1 MSEALINE
9 CFLDVSASYLFSKVA
24 DRVAGYRDSNPDAS
38 VISLGIGDVT
48 RALSPAVCEAMRRA
62 VEDMAHAGT
71 FHGYGPEHGYMFL
84 RRAIALHDYHARG
97 VEIDEDEIFVNDGAK
112 SDLGNIGDLFSRE
125 CRVAVTDPVYPVYVD
140 TNLMGGRAGIELL
153 PCTERNGFMP
163 QLPQTRPSLIY
174 LCYPNNPTGTVLG
187 REELQKWVDYAR
199 ETGAVILFDSAY
211 EAYITTPDIPHSI
224 YELEGAREVAIEFR
238 SFSKTAGFTGLRCG
252 YTVVPRSLMAR
263 DSRGGAHSLN
273 GMWERRQS
281 TKFNG
286 ASYVSQRAAEAVY
299 SPQGQAYVVDTIA
312 SYMENARLLLAA
324 CGKAGLKAYGG
335 KDAPYLWVKTPH
347 GEDSWGF
354 FDRLLHGLQLV
365 CTPGSGFGACGE
377 GFVRLTAFNT
387 PEATREAARRI
398 ANFDFNK

>member
-174 LCYPNNPTGTVLG
+174 LCYPNNP
-187 REELQKWVDYAR
+187 RAR
-199 ETGAVILFDSAY
+199 SWGARNCRNGW
-211 EAYITTPDIPHSI
+211 TTPGRQAP
-224 YELEGAREVAIEFR
+224 L
-238 SFSKTAGFTGLRCG
+238 SF
-252 YTVVPRSLMAR
+252 
-263 DSRGGAHSLN
+263 
-273 GMWERRQS
+273 
-281 TKFNG
+281 
-286 ASYVSQRAAEAVY
+286 
-299 SPQGQAYVVDTIA
+299 
-312 SYMENARLLLAA
+312 
-324 CGKAGLKAYGG
+324 
-335 KDAPYLWVKTPH
+335 
-347 GEDSWGF
+347 
-354 FDRLLHGLQLV
+354 
-365 CTPGSGFGACGE
+365 
-377 GFVRLTAFNT
+377 LTAH
-387 PEATREAARRI
+387 TRHISPPRTSRTAYMSLKVPGRWP
-398 ANFDFNK
+398 